1 MTDGGTDKQRWTD
14 RQRQTDGWPDR
25 QRLHRD
31 RQTETDGLTDIQTE
45 TDRQTRKTKKD
56 HFYTL
61 NAHFIFA
68 KFWTV
73 LHLSKRVVVV

>member
-1 MTDGGTDKQRWTD
+1 MA
-14 RQRQTDGWPDR
+14 RQTEAT
-25 QRLHRD
+25 QRH
-31 RQTETDGLTDIQTE
+31 TETDGLTDIQTE

-56 HFYTL
+56 HFYML